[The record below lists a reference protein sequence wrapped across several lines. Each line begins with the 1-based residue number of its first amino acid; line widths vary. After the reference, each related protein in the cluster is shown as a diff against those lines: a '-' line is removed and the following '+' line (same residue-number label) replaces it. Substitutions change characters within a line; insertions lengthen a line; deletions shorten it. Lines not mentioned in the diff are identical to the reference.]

1 MVGVVRAIQIT
12 EFGGPEVLTLTDV
25 PEPEPKGGLELL
37 TVSSAGV
44 NYADTHQA
52 EDSYL
57 AKQELPLIPGS
68 EVVGRRADGTRVSAF
83 TASGGYAEKAL
94 AHPATIFELPDEV
107 DDGQALALLVQGLTA
122 WHLLRTCARV
132 QPGESVVVHAAAGGV
147 GTMAVQLAKRFGAGR
162 VIGMASNEEKRALVT
177 DLGADAVVDS
187 GAADLTGALIE
198 ANGGNRVDI
207 VLEMTGG
214 AVFDASLAALG
225 KLGRLVTFG
234 MASGEPA
241 TPIEPAVLMARSQTV
256 SGFWLVHFLT
266 RPDLLHGP
274 MAELLDLVRA
284 GELRAIVGG
293 RYPLADARSAHEALR
308 SRRTTGKL
316 VLDL

>member
-1 MVGVVRAIQIT
+1 MRAIQIT

-25 PEPEPKGGLELL
+25 PEPTPTDGLELL

-52 EDSYL
+52 EDTYL
-57 AKQELPLIPGS
+57 AKQQLPLIPGS

-83 TASGGYAEKAL
+83 TATGGYAEQAL

-122 WHLLRTCARV
+122 WHLLRTCATV
-132 QPGESVVVHAAAGGV
+132 QSGESVVVHAAAGGV
-147 GTMAVQLAKRFGAGR
+147 GTMAVQLAKQFGAGR
-162 VIGMASNEEKRALVT
+162 VIGMASSEEKRALVT

-187 GAADLTGALIE
+187 GAEDLTEALIE
-198 ANGGNRVDI
+198 ANGGTRVDV

-225 KLGRLVTFG
+225 RLGRLVTFG
-234 MASGEPA
+234 MASGEPP
-241 TPIEPAVLMARSQTV
+241 TPIEPAALMARSQTV
-256 SGFWLVHFLT
+256 SGFWLVHFLA
-266 RPDLLHGP
+266 RPDLLRGP
-274 MAELLDLVRA
+274 MAELLDLVRS
-284 GELRAIVGG
+284 GELRAIIGG

-316 VLDL
+316 LLDL

>member
-1 MVGVVRAIQIT
+1 VRAIQIT

-25 PEPEPKGGLELL
+25 PEPTPTDGLELL

-52 EDSYL
+52 EDTYL
-57 AKQELPLIPGS
+57 AKQQLPLIPGS

-83 TASGGYAEKAL
+83 TATGGYAEQAL

-122 WHLLRTCARV
+122 WHLLRTCATV
-132 QPGESVVVHAAAGGV
+132 QSGESVVVHAAAGGV
-147 GTMAVQLAKRFGAGR
+147 GTMAVQLAKQFGAGR
-162 VIGMASNEEKRALVT
+162 VIGMASSEEKRALVT

-187 GAADLTGALIE
+187 GAEDLTEALIE
-198 ANGGNRVDI
+198 ANGGTRVDV

-225 KLGRLVTFG
+225 RLGRLVTFG
-234 MASGEPA
+234 MASGEPP
-241 TPIEPAVLMARSQTV
+241 TPIEPAALMARSQTV
-256 SGFWLVHFLT
+256 SGFWLVHFLA
-266 RPDLLHGP
+266 RPDLLRGP
-274 MAELLDLVRA
+274 MAELLDLVRS
-284 GELRAIVGG
+284 GELRAIIGG

-316 VLDL
+316 LLDL

>member
-1 MVGVVRAIQIT
+1 MRAIQIT

-25 PEPEPKGGLELL
+25 PEPTPTDGLELL

-52 EDSYL
+52 EDTYL
-57 AKQELPLIPGS
+57 AKQQLPLIPGS

-83 TASGGYAEKAL
+83 TATGGYAEQAL

-147 GTMAVQLAKRFGAGR
+147 GTMAVQLAKQFGAGR

-177 DLGADAVVDS
+177 DLGADAAVDS
-187 GAADLTGALIE
+187 GTEDLTEALIE
-198 ANGGNRVDI
+198 ANGGNRVDV

-225 KLGRLVTFG
+225 RLGRLVTFG
-234 MASGEPA
+234 MASGEPP
-241 TPIEPAVLMARSQTV
+241 TPIEPAALMARSQTV
-256 SGFWLVHFLT
+256 SGFWLVHFLA

-274 MAELLDLVRA
+274 MAELLDLVRS
-284 GELRAIVGG
+284 GELRAVVGG

-316 VLDL
+316 LLDL

>member
-37 TVSSAGV
+37 AVSSAGV